1 MDFSREKERI
11 TRTQKQSRFY
21 FSSDLNVNIRKQKT
35 IKKCSLSLTSVL
47 LQLAYQIHNY
57 QKMYLM

>member
-11 TRTQKQSRFY
+11 TRTQEQSRFY

-35 IKKCSLSLTSVL
+35 I
-47 LQLAYQIHNY
+47 
-57 QKMYLM
+57 